1 MSVLLIGVLRAV
13 NQFGFDSRSVDGWPT
28 FCGLAAESCHHIVLR
43 LVVSDVGG
51 GLVEVGEFA

>member
-13 NQFGFDSRSVDGWPT
+13 NQFGFASRSVDGKST
-28 FCGLAAESCHHIVLR
+28 FCRLATEWRHHIVLR
-43 LVVSDVGG
+43 LSGVGG